1 MKLNN
6 ILVIIKISLVLCL
19 LNSGSAFKT
28 QKEMNMLEF
37 MNGFYSSDKK
47 AENLILNAEKKS
59 HESHHESN
67 PIHKAVAHKLT
78 PHLKTKKH
86 HAKVRSRH
94 NNFRFKSMQN
104 GTAAPG
110 GAAGN
115 QTLGEFEYNQILLS
129 NQTFMGSNS
138 TPAYPKPAS
147 PNIFIEGELFISSE
161 TFKNVD
167 RFPPVL
173 LKNGTMENIV
183 TDPDNF
189 RINRQGCEG
198 TTCKLNFYF
207 RLAPDL
213 HLYYSSY
220 GKDLNVLGSI
230 SIKNMI
236 KVSDPLAPYF
246 SSCGMTYCFNI
257 EDTVNSEWKLCAKSW
272 KAAMQWVCAIKKALD
287 VDDPTCASYDK
298 NIVIIEKKIKEPIV
312 IIPLPSPHC
321 NENWNYQ
328 QRGDDWECECIEGV
342 EQSPIDLP
350 LAKDC
355 IDSPVRPLT
364 AYNDIDVKSPIETIE
379 KVQMVGEAMK
389 IELFKNALRIFNHNM
404 GKVTTIDGA
413 VYHAEE
419 IVFHTPSQ
427 HSIDGKF
434 YDMEIEIIH
443 YGQSVGDIAKQ
454 LSLNFVIKKK
464 PGVYNKFFESI
475 DVFNLPDPINKQK
488 PLINNL
494 YIPNILFTSDD
505 TETPMMKP
513 YSFYTYQGSLSSPP
527 CNERTI
533 VYVASR
539 PVELSTTQIT
549 LFQEA
554 LRVPDLVDP
563 KGNIIVSD
571 QKAQSARKTQ
581 ELNGR
586 PIFYYDHEKYCGP
599 DLIPKVPEPK
609 GHYEKVQQK
618 ATNYFYV
625 NGEKPSGLPGAF
637 VVTEKEAKGTDPQAL
652 GANS

>member
-1 MKLNN
+1 MKLN
-6 ILVIIKISLVLCL
+6 ILIIIKVSLVLCL
-19 LNSGSAFKT
+19 INSGSSFKT
-28 QKEMNMLEF
+28 AKEMTMLEY
-37 MNGFYSSDKK
+37 MNGFYSGDKK
-47 AENLILNAEKKS
+47 AQNLILKNNKNHKVAETANHS
-59 HESHHESN
+59 
-67 PIHKAVAHKLT
+67 HKA
-78 PHLKTKKH
+78 KKH

-94 NNFRFKSMQN
+94 GGNFRFKSSQN
-104 GTAAPG
+104 ATGSTGGG
-110 GAAGN
+110 GAINPGNMYEYEQILKANTTFIGKN
-115 QTLGEFEYNQILLS
+115 QTY
-129 NQTFMGSNS
+129 
-138 TPAYPKPAS
+138 PAPAV
-147 PNIFIEGELFISSE
+147 PNIYIEGDLFISSE

-173 LKNGTMENIV
+173 LKNGTIEHIP

-189 RINRQGCEG
+189 RINRQGCEKQS
-198 TTCKLNFYF
+198 CKLNFYF
-207 RLAPDL
+207 RLAPEL

-220 GKDLNVLGSI
+220 EKDLNVLGSI

-236 KVSDPLAPYF
+236 KVTDPLAPLF
-246 SSCGMTYCFNI
+246 TSCGMAYCFEL
-257 EDTVNSEWKLCAKSW
+257 EDTVNSNWKLCAKSW
-272 KAAMQWVCAIKKALD
+272 RNAMQWVCSIKKSLD
-287 VDDPTCASYDK
+287 VEDPTCAQYDK
-298 NIVIIEKKIKEPIV
+298 NVQIIEKRVKEPIV

-364 AYNDIDVKSPIETIE
+364 AYNDIEVKSLIETIE
-379 KVQMVGEAMK
+379 KVQMLNEPLK
-389 IELFKNALRIFNHNM
+389 IQLFKNALRIFNHNM

-413 VYHAEE
+413 VYQAEE
-419 IVFHTPSQ
+419 IVFHSPSQ
-427 HSIDGKF
+427 HTIDGKV

-443 YGQSVGDIAKQ
+443 YGQTVGDIAKQ
-454 LSLNFVIKKK
+454 LSLNFVVTKK
-464 PGVYNKFFESI
+464 PGIYNKFFEAI
-475 DVFNLPDPINKQK
+475 DVFNLPDPINKEK

-494 YIPNILFTSDD
+494 YIPNILFQSDD

-513 YSFYTYQGSLSSPP
+513 FSFYTYQGSLTSPP

-539 PVELSTTQIT
+539 PVQLSTTQIT

-554 LRVPDLVDP
+554 LRVPDLIDP
-563 KGNIIVSD
+563 KGNVIVSD
-571 QKAQSARKTQ
+571 AKPQSSRKVQ

-599 DLIPKVPEPK
+599 DIVPKVPEPK
-609 GHYEKVQQK
+609 GHYEKVLQK

-637 VVTEKEAKGTDPQAL
+637 VVTEKEAKGTNYEAL